1 MRCDRK
7 ISKKSIKMAEENIIR
22 DTLFECFVN
31 HMLSNKNWYGYVLK
45 KIHHLRSTNN
55 LNVDLEEFLG
65 IIIHSNGHG
74 EYVSQKTRNAIVQ
87 IMAPDRHT
95 NTVDIEEFEFIMKY
109 HVKNGMLNST
119 DSTDT
124 KVLIGPTK
132 VICETTLLKK
142 R

>member
-1 MRCDRK
+1 MKFLQDEKNRLKKLEQKWKNHEMRQK
-7 ISKKSIKMAEENIIR
+7 NKQEKHKMAEENIIR

-74 EYVSQKTRNAIVQ
+74 EYVSQKTRNAI
-87 IMAPDRHT
+87 IYM
-95 NTVDIEEFEFIMKY
+95 F
-109 HVKNGMLNST
+109 
-119 DSTDT
+119 
-124 KVLIGPTK
+124 
-132 VICETTLLKK
+132 
-142 R
+142 